1 MKSWKKWLLSALC
14 IACFA
19 AAFAAPD
26 WPADQKGN
34 KYGYG
39 NGNGH
44 HGHP

>member
-1 MKSWKKWLLSALC
+1 MKSWKKWLLSSLC
-14 IACFA
+14 LACLA

-26 WPADQKGN
+26 WPGEQKGN

-39 NGNGH
+39 NGNGN